1 MLEPKLHPL
10 SVGRINEGVYQVRE
24 QVRFVPDRN
33 LLLIVETI
41 EEVGTGSLR
50 LARTWRP
57 L

>member
-10 SVGRINEGVYQVRE
+10 SVGRINEGVCQVRE
-24 QVRFVPDRN
+24 QIRFVPDRN